1 MLLLLMIYI
10 VNACPSRR
18 LDGNIST
25 IPGNLSSTPPVIPPR
40 GPFNPGRTTVPQPP
54 NLHPTN
60 QGRPILPPN
69 LKPPTNLLPGPNQVV
84 TPNLKPPTNLPAVIP
99 NPGYQ
104 SPGTPIKNPE
114 PPTRIPKPTSTK
126 QTCPRRPASDKLKP
140 KIVKL
145 KDVSF
150 KSKERLE
157 WLQFEIC
164 NDVLG
169 VHCCHS
175 KVFNDIKGYVSR
187 TLTLS
192 FTACK
197 EYEIT
202 TMPDIPK
209 IEISY
214 KTHNMRLQLNRV
226 EFTMTDYKTKI
237 VCSTCPYDMEFS
249 KSGIDLKNY
258 CYWTMDNA

>member
-25 IPGNLSSTPPVIPPR
+25 IPGNLSSTAPVIPPR

-69 LKPPTNLLPGPNQVV
+69 LKPPTNL
-84 TPNLKPPTNLPAVIP
+84 PAVIP

-126 QTCPRRPASDKLKP
+126 KACPRRPASDKLKP

-157 WLQFEIC
+157 WLQFKIC
-164 NDVLG
+164 NDDLG
-169 VHCCHS
+169 VLHCCQS

-192 FTACK
+192 FTERCK

-202 TMPDIPK
+202 TMPDIP
-209 IEISY
+209 IIVISY
-214 KTHNMRLQLNRV
+214 ETHNERLQLNRV